1 MPNRLRSRVLLVA
14 VTIGLAVGTP
24 AGVAAERADRS
35 PRVALVLSGG
45 GARGF
50 AHIGVLRVLDRLRIP
65 VDLVVGTSMGAAV
78 GGAYAAGVG
87 PDALEV
93 FALGTDWATVLAD
106 RPPRSEQP
114 IRRRTDDIE
123 VPSRVELGVG
133 PNGLLA
139 PRSAAGSQALEAA
152 LRRLLPAGAGD
163 RAARA
168 QPVPFAAVATDLKTG
183 QRVDLQEAPLFA
195 AIRASLSV
203 PGLFPP
209 FRYDGRSLVDGG
221 LVRNLPIDLARALGA
236 DVVIAVNL
244 GTPLADEVGVS
255 DAIGATQQMLNI
267 LTERNVQRSL
277 RELRPQDVLI
287 EPQLGAASFVDF
299 QAARAAI
306 DAGERAAWEASG
318 RLAALALPE
327 AAYAA
332 RARQL
337 ASLRDVATRPGNR
350 SIASVS
356 VVGTRIADPAT
367 LAAESRLVRGQQAS
381 TEDVQRAADRL
392 YGRGDFERV
401 DVRVDDDPDGM
412 RVSFEP
418 VEPPSQRSRLR
429 LGLQFGTDFRD
440 DTEVSVSAMHLLPWL
455 NAWGGELRTLLR
467 AGSTARAAVE
477 WWQPLGPGSDWFG
490 VASARYAS
498 KSEPVY
504 VNQRPFVLVGAQR
517 TGVGLAA
524 GRLIGDLGYGSVG
537 ITRSVRRDR
546 LVLPDVPEDVGGGT
560 FDAGV
565 RTIGTATVLI
575 DTREPI
581 GFPERGT
588 MFAAAYE
595 RPFRAER
602 DNEYGPGD
610 ALTVQAMQAFRV
622 AEVSGHVYGEFVRSR
637 GPDVV
642 PALGGFLRLSGTPRN
657 ALYPDGEAV
666 LFGRLVL
673 GVPIGAMPV
682 GLGGAVRAGMS
693 FEGANGIG
701 DRSEAIQSLGG
712 VRIAG
717 SVFTSVDTRFGPLYA
732 ALGKTSGIRPG
743 LYLLLGPYW

>member
-1 MPNRLRSRVLLVA
+1 MPNLCRPRALVFAVALALVLGVPVA
-14 VTIGLAVGTP
+14 
-24 AGVAAERADRS
+24 VAAERIDGS

-78 GGAYAAGVG
+78 GGAYAAGVS
-87 PDALEV
+87 PDALEA
-93 FALGTDWATVLAD
+93 FALGSDWSAILAD

-123 VPSRVELGVG
+123 VPSRVELGIG
-133 PNGLLA
+133 PNGLVA

-152 LRRLLPAGAGD
+152 LRRLLPPGASD

-168 QPVPFAAVATDLKTG
+168 QPVEFAGVATDLKTG
-183 QRVDLQEAPLFA
+183 QRVDLHEAPLFA

-221 LVRNLPIDLARALGA
+221 LVRNLPVDLARALGA

-244 GTPLADEVGVS
+244 GTPLADEAGVS
-255 DAIGATQQMLNI
+255 DALGATQQMLNI
-267 LTERNVQRSL
+267 LTERNVRRSL

-299 QAARAAI
+299 KAARAAI
-306 DAGERAAWEASG
+306 DAGERATWEASA

-332 RARQL
+332 RGRRL
-337 ASLRDVATRPGNR
+337 ASSRDVAMRPGNR
-350 SIASVS
+350 SVASVS

-367 LAAESRLVRGQQAS
+367 LAAESRLVSGQRAS
-381 TEDVQRAADRL
+381 AEDVQRAADRL

-401 DVRVDDDPDGM
+401 DVRIDDDPDGM
-412 RVSFEP
+412 RVTFEP
-418 VEPPSQRSRLR
+418 VELPSQRSRLR
-429 LGLQFGTDFRD
+429 LGLQFGTDFRE
-440 DTEVSVSAMHLLPWL
+440 DTEVSVSALHLLPWL

-477 WWQPLGPGSDWFG
+477 WWQPLGPGSEWFG
-490 VASARYAS
+490 VASARYTS
-498 KSEPVY
+498 KTEPVY
-504 VNQRPFVLVGAQR
+504 VNERPFGLFGVQR

-524 GRLIGDLGYGSVG
+524 GRLIGDLGYASLGLV
-537 ITRSVRRDR
+537 RSGRRDR
-546 LVLPDVPEDVGGGT
+546 IVLPDGVGDT
-560 FDAGV
+560 LLDAGV
-565 RTIGTATVLI
+565 RTIGTAAVFI

-595 RPFRAER
+595 RPVRGGH
-602 DNEYGPGD
+602 DTDLGPGD

-622 AEVSGHVYGEFVRSR
+622 SEVSGHVYGEFVRSR
-637 GPDVV
+637 GPDVL

-657 ALYPDGEAV
+657 SLYADEAV

-673 GVPIGAMPV
+673 GVPVGAMPV
-682 GLGGAVRAGMS
+682 GLGGAVRVGMS
-693 FEGANGIG
+693 VEAANGYG
-701 DRSEAIQSLGG
+701 DPSADLRSLGG

-717 SVFTSVDTRFGPLYA
+717 SLFTSVDTRFGPLYA
-732 ALGKTSGIRPG
+732 AFGKTRDIRPG

>member
-1 MPNRLRSRVLLVA
+1 MPNLCRSRALVLAAALLLVLG
-14 VTIGLAVGTP
+14 VPV
-24 AGVAAERADRS
+24 AGAAERTDGS
-35 PRVALVLSGG
+35 PRIALVLSGG

-78 GGAYAAGVG
+78 GGAYAAGVS

-93 FALGTDWATVLAD
+93 FALGTDWTAILAD
-106 RPPRSEQP
+106 RQPRSEQP

-133 PNGLLA
+133 PNGLVA
-139 PRSAAGSQALEAA
+139 PRSAAGSQALEGA

-221 LVRNLPIDLARALGA
+221 LVRNLPVDLARALGA

-244 GTPLADEVGVS
+244 GTPLADEAGVG
-255 DAIGATQQMLNI
+255 DALGATQQMLNI
-267 LTERNVQRSL
+267 LTERNVRRSL

-299 QAARAAI
+299 KAARAAI
-306 DAGERAAWEASG
+306 DAGERAALEASG

-337 ASLRDVATRPGNR
+337 ASLRDVAIRPGNR

-367 LAAESRLVRGQQAS
+367 LVAESRLVRGQQAS

-418 VEPPSQRSRLR
+418 VEPPLQRSRLR

-440 DTEVSVSAMHLLPWL
+440 DTEVSVSALHLLPWL

-504 VNQRPFVLVGAQR
+504 LNERPLALFGVQR

-524 GRLIGDLGYGSVG
+524 GRLIGDLGYASVG
-537 ITRSVRRDR
+537 ITRSGRRDR
-546 LVLPDVPEDVGGGT
+546 VVLPDIPESNDT
-560 FDAGV
+560 GV
-565 RTIGTATVLI
+565 RTIGTAAVLI

-588 MFAAAYE
+588 MFVAAYE
-595 RPFRAER
+595 RPLRRER
-602 DNEYGPGD
+602 DNVYGPGD

-622 AEVSGHVYGEFVRSR
+622 AEVSGHVYAEYVRSR
-637 GPDVV
+637 GPDVL

-657 ALYPDGEAV
+657 SLFADESV

-693 FEGANGIG
+693 VEGANGYA
-701 DRSEAIQSLGG
+701 DPSDPVRLLGG
-712 VRIAG
+712 VRFAG

-732 ALGKTSGIRPG
+732 AFGKTGGISPG